1 MIKFTVPVI
10 PVTKKNSSQILKS
23 ATGRPFIMPSARY
36 KKYEKDFKV
45 FAPQLGID
53 IPVNVKTVF
62 YLPTRR
68 LTDLSNLI
76 SAAHDCLVAAGTLV
90 DDNYKIIHS
99 VDGSRVYYD
108 KENPRTEITIEEINR
123 SEECGG

>member
-23 ATGRPFIMPSARY
+23 AKGRPFIMPSARY
-36 KKYEKDFKV
+36 KQYEKDFMR
-45 FAPQLGID
+45 FAPKTSID
-53 IPVNVKTVF
+53 VLVNVKTVF

-108 KENPRTEITIEEINR
+108 KENPRTEIEITEV
-123 SEECGG
+123 SE

>member
-1 MIKFTVPVI
+1 MIKFTVPLT
-10 PVTKKNSSQILKS
+10 PVTKKNSSQIFRGK
-23 ATGRPFIMPSARY
+23 GGKPFITPSERY
-36 KKYEKDFKV
+36 KQYEKDFMW
-45 FAPQLGID
+45 FAPKLSID
-53 IPVNVKTVF
+53 VPVNVKTVF

-76 SAAHDCLVAAGTLV
+76 SAAHDCLVASGTLV

-108 KENPRTEITIEEINR
+108 KENPRTEIEITEVSVEN
-123 SEECGG
+123 S

>member
-1 MIKFTVPVI
+1 MIKFTVPLT
-10 PVTKKNSSQILKS
+10 PVTKKNHQQIFKGKG
-23 ATGRPFIMPSARY
+23 GRPFITQSEAY
-36 KKYEKDFKV
+36 KQYEKDFGW
-45 FAPQLGID
+45 FAPKTSID
-53 IPVNVKTVF
+53 TLVNVKTIF
-62 YLPTRR
+62 YLPTKK

-108 KENPRTEITIEEINR
+108 KENPRTEITIEEIM
-123 SEECGG
+123 EVE

>member
-1 MIKFTVPVI
+1 MIKFTVPLT
-10 PVTKKNSSQILKS
+10 PVTKKNSSQIFRGK
-23 ATGRPFIMPSARY
+23 GGKPFITPSERY
-36 KKYEKDFKV
+36 KQYEKDFMW
-45 FAPQLGID
+45 FAPKLSID
-53 IPVNVKTVF
+53 VPVNVKTVF

-76 SAAHDCLVAAGTLV
+76 SAAHDCLVASGTLV

-108 KENPRTEITIEEINR
+108 KENPRTEIEIM
-123 SEECGG
+123 EAKE

>member
-1 MIKFTVPVI
+1 MIKFTVPLT
-10 PVTKKNSSQILKS
+10 PVTKKNHQQIFKGKG
-23 ATGRPFIMPSARY
+23 GRPFITQSEPY
-36 KKYEKDFKV
+36 KQYEKDFQW
-45 FAPQLGID
+45 FAPKTSID
-53 IPVNVKTVF
+53 TLVNVKTVF
-62 YLPTRR
+62 YLPTKR

-108 KENPRTEITIEEINR
+108 KENPRTEITIEEIT
-123 SEECGG
+123 EV

>member
-1 MIKFTVPVI
+1 MIKFTVPII
-10 PVTKKNSSQILKS
+10 PVTKKNSSQIFRGKG
-23 ATGRPFIMPSARY
+23 GRPFITPSERY
-36 KKYEKDFKV
+36 KQYENDFMR
-45 FAPQLGID
+45 FAPKTSID

-68 LTDLSNLI
+68 LTDISNLI
-76 SAAHDCLVAAGTLV
+76 SAAHDCLVASGTLV

-108 KENPRTEITIEEINR
+108 KENPRTEIHITEANE
-123 SEECGG
+123 